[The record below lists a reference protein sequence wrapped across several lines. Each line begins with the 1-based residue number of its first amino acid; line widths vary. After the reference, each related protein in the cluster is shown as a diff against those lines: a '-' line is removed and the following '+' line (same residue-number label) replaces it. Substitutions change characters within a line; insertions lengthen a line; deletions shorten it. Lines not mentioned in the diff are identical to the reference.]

1 MRIRTRVTERVNAL
15 TEDQLASQGPACI
28 VAIAGSMLGVR
39 VDLSHA
45 TLHIGR
51 SSEAG
56 LSIPHPSVSRNHCRI
71 LREETSLADQ
81 ATRQTSLADQATRQT
96 SLADQATRQT
106 SLADQATRQTCFWIE
121 DLGST
126 NKTFVNGAVVQKAK
140 LNDGD
145 RVKIGEHV
153 FKFFDAGS
161 VEADYQKQLVELAIV
176 DELTGLSNRRHFVA
190 HLGFEIAE
198 AQRAQV
204 SPVRRHDEQLPLQLV
219 IADIDDF
226 KAVNDQH
233 GHLDGD
239 IVLRGFARL
248 LLDNLPPLAIAGRI
262 GGEEFGIVIPE
273 SSLEDALHFAE
284 LIRKKFA
291 AMTHTLGRANIQVSA
306 SFGVAQFTPEMT
318 EPAHLMRAADKKLY
332 DAKSAGRNK
341 VAS

>member
-15 TEDQLASQGPACI
+15 PEDQLASQGPACI

-51 SSEAG
+51 SSESG
-56 LSIPHPSVSRNHCRI
+56 LSIPHPSVSRNHCRV
-71 LREETSLADQ
+71 LREEG
-81 ATRQTSLADQATRQT
+81 R
-96 SLADQATRQT
+96 
-106 SLADQATRQTCFWIE
+106 FWIE

-176 DELTGLSNRRHFVA
+176 DELTGLSNRRHFIA

-198 AQRAQV
+198 AQRAQI
-204 SPVRRHDEQLPLQLV
+204 SPIRQHDGQLPLQLV

-239 IVLRGFARL
+239 IVLRGFAQL

-273 SSLEDALHFAE
+273 SSFEDALRFAE

-291 AMTHTLGRANIQVSA
+291 AMTHTLERASVQVSA
-306 SFGVAQFTPEMT
+306 SFGVAQLSQEMT
-318 EPAHLMRAADKKLY
+318 EPAHLMRAADEKLY
-332 DAKSAGRNK
+332 QAKSAGRNQ